1 MVLLSPS
8 ASGIGRVELYDVRQ
22 TLSIGGNTHLKT
34 PLQKKTEKNIIRL
47 CDCLSVTPAPEE
59 TCPPNC
65 GAFYVN
71 TPKRTYTFASD
82 ICQEWVCALCQLAFQ
97 KNLGDTE
104 KRELQRGEHGTS
116 MADNDLYSAWKADCA
131 LPLSQYLVTVQSTEA
146 SRRCKLVGDYFLSSD
161 TEALQLLEVQTE
173 QCVYCWPYHGLRRFG
188 PVQGG
193 FSIEA
198 GRRCASGE
206 GQFIFQTKHGS
217 QIHQSVDE
225 AIALKSVQDKG
236 TKHSPQPP
244 NFSTNYNVSDQEE
257 GSTGSLTNYS
267 DNHFQPDPPVESP
280 EPEIEPD
287 CEAYTTIKYSSHLTP
302 PKMGLLMHTTW
313 ATRSLHGDRE
323 VEDEEEEED
332 DDEQRC
338 RSLNAISLQ
347 DVGDDSIYYNL
358 RSWIREREGEAQVE
372 PESASSGL
380 DCAYATVNIPLSSSS
395 LSDPNAHP
403 RPPTN
408 PLPQVLAK
416 PQHQVQPKPQY
427 QPDVQHQFSPFQTQS
442 QGQKEKYSEEEENA
456 RRDSLTV
463 TPIEFPV
470 NFKQKLSELLGKD
483 LAKVQQAPPLGG
495 EDTPML
501 DRY

>member
-22 TLSIGGNTHLKT
+22 TLSIAGNTHLIP

-47 CDCLSVTPAPEE
+47 CDFLSVTSAPEE
-59 TCPPNC
+59 ICPPDY

-82 ICQEWVCALCQLAFQ
+82 ICQEWVRALCQLAFQ
-97 KNLGDTE
+97 KDLGDTE
-104 KRELQRGEHGTS
+104 KREFQRGDYGTS
-116 MADNDLYSAWKADCA
+116 MADNDLYSTWQTDGEQ
-131 LPLSQYLVTVQSTEA
+131 PLAQYLVTVQSTEA
-146 SRRCKLVGDYFLSSD
+146 SKRCKLLGDYFLSSD
-161 TEALQLLEVQTE
+161 TEALQLLEVQSE
-173 QCVYCWPYHGLRRFG
+173 QCVYCWPYHCLRRFG

-217 QIHQSVDE
+217 QIHQNVDE
-225 AIALKSVQDKG
+225 AIALKSVQDKE

-244 NFSTNYNVSDQEE
+244 SFSTNYNASDQEE
-257 GSTGSLTNYS
+257 GSTGSMTKCS
-267 DNHFQPDPPVESP
+267 DNHFQPEPSVKSP
-280 EPEIEPD
+280 EPEIEHD
-287 CEAYTTIKYSSHLTP
+287 CEAYATIKYSSHLTP
-302 PKMGLLMHTTW
+302 SKTGLLMQTTW
-313 ATRSLHGDRE
+313 ATRSLHEDRG
-323 VEDEEEEED
+323 VEDEEEEDDD

-358 RSWIREREGEAQVE
+358 RSWMREREEEAEVQ
-372 PESASSGL
+372 PE
-380 DCAYATVNIPLSSSS
+380 CAYSIVNIPLSSSQP
-395 LSDPNAHP
+395 DPNAHP
-403 RPPTN
+403 RPPAS

-427 QPDVQHQFSPFQTQS
+427 QPGVQHNFSPIQTQS
-442 QGQKEKYSEEEENA
+442 QGQKETCSEEKSA
-456 RRDSLTV
+456 KRDSLTV

-483 LAKVQQAPPLGG
+483 LAKVQQAPPMGG
-495 EDTPML
+495 EDTPIL